1 MFRRST
7 RSPPTHPSPLHPP
20 PTPPLSRPSSIFEYV
35 SSDML
40 VGGSSQGKTMR
51 ASVRRARLLHLVPLL
66 ALMILVIVKLM
77 Y

>member
-1 MFRRST
+1 MEGPVT
-7 RSPPTHPSPLHPP
+7 PNNHTHAKHKH
-20 PTPPLSRPSSIFEYV
+20 TRPSSIFEYV

-40 VGGSSQGKTMR
+40 VGGAGKGTTMH
-51 ASVRRARLLHLVPLL
+51 ASVRRARLLHLIPLL